1 MSEKTMRGVYFS
13 GETKEVVIKD
23 YPIPQIGPAQALVKV
38 ECSLI
43 SAGTETF
50 MIDSAAKDGRNL
62 TNLGYQAVGSIV
74 EKGPEVPYDVG
85 TRVAVYGGPYVAH
98 HEYLAVPRNLMV
110 PLKPET
116 VSEEAAFV
124 GLGAI
129 SIHGLRAAKL
139 EFGESCWV
147 IGLGTIGQLTAQ
159 IAVNAGYQV
168 IATDFDEKKIELAK
182 KAGVDLAGH
191 AKEIGADA
199 IKSFL
204 GQGVD
209 AVVMTAGSSSESLVN
224 ETLKALRPG
233 GRYIMVGVSPLNIN
247 RGIMFQLE
255 SEVMVTRAGGPGRY
269 DRQYELHGTDY
280 PLQYV
285 RWTEGRNMQEFIRLL
300 EKGRISTKELITHR
314 YHFED
319 AAKAYEMIQSGKEE
333 YIGVIL
339 TY

>member
-1 MSEKTMRGVYFS
+1 
-13 GETKEVVIKD
+13 
-23 YPIPQIGPAQALVKV
+23 
-38 ECSLI
+38 
-43 SAGTETF
+43 
-50 MIDSAAKDGRNL
+50 
-62 TNLGYQAVGSIV
+62 
-74 EKGPEVPYDVG
+74 
-85 TRVAVYGGPYVAH
+85 
-98 HEYLAVPRNLMV
+98 
-110 PLKPET
+110 
-116 VSEEAAFV
+116 
-124 GLGAI
+124 
-129 SIHGLRAAKL
+129 
-139 EFGESCWV
+139 
-147 IGLGTIGQLTAQ
+147 
-159 IAVNAGYQV
+159 
-168 IATDFDEKKIELAK
+168 DEKKIELAK

-247 RGIMFQLE
+247 REIMFQLE